1 MQSRIPW
8 EVWVEELEQLGCQW
22 QQGTKMKGGVVS
34 ISYVV
39 GTILVLVEDTGS
51 PHNSHGVRIV
61 CGSMNLSGLLCGRC
75 QQILPLRQSTAI
87 AGEDPWERSC
97 CCPSI

>member
-39 GTILVLVEDTGS
+39 GTILVLMVYTVEDPDS
-51 PHNSHGVRIV
+51 PHNSHR
-61 CGSMNLSGLLCGRC
+61 L
-75 QQILPLRQSTAI
+75 
-87 AGEDPWERSC
+87 
-97 CCPSI
+97 